1 MIGLMADLV
10 DNQGKTH
17 AEAAAGFIAEY
28 RDTLDL
34 WKN

>member
-1 MIGLMADLV
+1 MIGLMADFV
-10 DNQGKTH
+10 DSQGMTH
-17 AEAAAGFIAEY
+17 AEAASAFIAEY